1 MLQHTQLFF
10 CHDCCIGIYVSCYAQ
25 LDCCKLGFT
34 QFYHMFY
41 FRLKTIRWGCDRDD
55 PSLGGHDSVQV
66 GYLVALAFQLCWICG
81 L

>member
-1 MLQHTQLFF
+1 
-10 CHDCCIGIYVSCYAQ
+10 
-25 LDCCKLGFT
+25 
-34 QFYHMFY
+34 MFY